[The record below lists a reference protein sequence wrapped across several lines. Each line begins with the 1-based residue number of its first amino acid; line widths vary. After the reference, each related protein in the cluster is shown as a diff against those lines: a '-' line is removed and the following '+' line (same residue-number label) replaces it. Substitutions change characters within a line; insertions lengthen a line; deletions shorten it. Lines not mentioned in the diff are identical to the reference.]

1 MYIGARVHMFV
12 SLHIT
17 MLTRKET
24 GLNRNLPIFY
34 NEQSERERE
43 KLRALTNS
51 NESMVFD
58 VVFSFC
64 MCVVCRFC
72 YVLCVEY

>member
-43 KLRALTNS
+43 RNYARS
-51 NESMVFD
+51 QIQMSPWCSMLCLVFA
-58 VVFSFC
+58 C
-64 MCVVCRFC
+64 
-72 YVLCVEY
+72 VLCAGSAMCYA